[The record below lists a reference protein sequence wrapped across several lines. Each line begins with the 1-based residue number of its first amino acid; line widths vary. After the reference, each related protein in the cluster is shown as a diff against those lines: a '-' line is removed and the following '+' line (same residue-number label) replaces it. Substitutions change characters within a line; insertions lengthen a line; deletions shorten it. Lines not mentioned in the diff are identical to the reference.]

1 MTNLFDNARSLAS
14 LGLTGVAKVLR
25 TAAGAA
31 GGIAT
36 LLKPP
41 AESETTRRR
50 SHDEEPVGYDD
61 ELGVE
66 IEDGRAE
73 PWVEGEGAEAEELWA
88 EDWAEDEWAQDE
100 SAVAEAESAE
110 APTAEEP
117 AADAPPADEV
127 PGDDAARAAVAP
139 THIAEL
145 AQGTVDEIKRAIEGM
160 STDELRLLHEH
171 ESTHRGR
178 KRVLDAVE
186 RALTP

>member
-66 IEDGRAE
+66 IEDERAE
-73 PWVEGEGAEAEELWA
+73 PWVEGEWT
-88 EDWAEDEWAQDE
+88 QDE